1 MNESLKNHIKHLEE
15 KHHALDKAIKDEYNH
30 YAQDEVVKKHKIE
43 KLKLKT
49 EIETAKAKIT
59 A

>member
-1 MNESLKNHIKHLEE
+1 MSEALKNHIKHLEE

-30 YAQDEVVKKHKIE
+30 YAQDEVIRKHKIE

-49 EIETAKAKIT
+49 EIEIAKAKIT

>member
-1 MNESLKNHIKHLEE
+1 MNESMKNHIKHLEE
-15 KHHALDKAIKDEYNH
+15 KHHALDKAIKDEFNH

-49 EIETAKAKIT
+49 EIEIAKAKIT